1 MSLLQKIRSRLSQEW
16 ALTLER
22 LRSQAWFQK
31 AYNTWVTWP
40 EKKRTWFLH
49 GALGLTGLLLLLPAW
64 SRWGE
69 SEVLLESIEEQRL
82 MARALILSQKQVQDS
97 DLGINPQSPEVLKS
111 RINNEILQPE
121 ILPDQLLQ
129 LTQDTSPVPA
139 SLNIPESFIA
149 EKMILSVK
157 QLTVKQLSRILRNLS
172 ALAPGQLYF
181 HGLHISQDPSMKS
194 YLNLEVKMLALKYP
208 DDQALMS
215 LSTPEPASSTSNP
228 RRGRR

>member
-1 MSLLQKIRSRLSQEW
+1 MSLVQKTLSRLSQEW

-22 LRSQAWFQK
+22 LRSQTWFQK
-31 AYNTWVTWP
+31 AYNTWATWP
-40 EKKRTWFLH
+40 EKKRTWALH
-49 GALGLTGLLLLLPAW
+49 GALAFTGILLLLPAW
-64 SRWGE
+64 SRW
-69 SEVLLESIEEQRL
+69 SEAEALLESVEEQRL

-129 LTQDTSPVPA
+129 LTQDASPVPA
-139 SLNIPESFIA
+139 TLNIPESFIA
-149 EKMILSVK
+149 EKLILSVK

-181 HGLHISQDPSMKS
+181 HGLQISQDPSMKS

-215 LSTPEPASSTSNP
+215 LSSPEPESSSRNRP
-228 RRGRR
+228 RGRR